1 MKKGSLAAGERAS
14 LSHKVSRLLSG
25 IAGRHQPADAST
37 RQEVMSGQDPG
48 RLEGGPPQGSG
59 RESPVSAQ
67 PGRWKRFSDVIF
79 TAQATVATITGV
91 VLLAA
96 GLVTGLHLNS
106 AKPSAPT
113 ALITSPTSRVVDPKI
128 VVSGDVHDLPQDKEL
143 LFDIQDLSNNRHNP
157 DSQQC
162 SVTGTTFNC
171 GEVYIGG
178 AQQRNHLFELELWIV
193 GVAQI
198 QAIDSYNSTASKRG
212 YPGMAEPP
220 DGTLVAA
227 WDRVLRR

>member
-1 MKKGSLAAGERAS
+1 M
-14 LSHKVSRLLSG
+14 SR
-25 IAGRHQPADAST
+25 
-37 RQEVMSGQDPG
+37 QDPG

-67 PGRWKRFSDVIF
+67 PGRWKKFSDVIF
-79 TAQATVATITGV
+79 TAQAAVVTIATLVALV
-91 VLLAA
+91 A
-96 GLVTGLHLNS
+96 GLLTGLHLNS
-106 AKPSAPT
+106 AKPSAPVV
-113 ALITSPTSRVVDPKI
+113 LITSPSSNSTMVDPKI

-198 QAIDSYNSTASKRG
+198 QAVNNYNSTASKRG

-227 WDRVLRR
+227 WDKVLRR